1 MLKLSYVIFFFKCEI
16 AEMKNFRWDMLL
28 HTEVTFLLKQ
38 NERGCSIMALRET
51 PDLKVGGS
59 TPFGLTIFF
68 VFSNFLC
75 FFPKNVDFF

>member
-1 MLKLSYVIFFFKCEI
+1 
-16 AEMKNFRWDMLL
+16 MKNFRWDMLL

-59 TPFGLTIFF
+59 TPFGLTVFL
-68 VFSNFLC
+68 VFSNFLY
-75 FFPKNVDFF
+75 FFTKNVDFF